1 MICASV
7 ASKSKATELSEV
19 VSRVIS
25 SGNFGAKS
33 QLTVTINES
42 IGTLHLS
49 SGEEEV
55 FAVVAAADF
64 SRRDC
69 FNLLAEV
76 AETFGTVSS
85 ADRLRS
91 CERAGEL
98 NKTCAVFMKDVRCPP
113 HARMTA
119 LPVQHLPLLCPRRSL
134 TRPLPSPA
142 PGPPARSRRS

>member
-7 ASKSKATELSEV
+7 ASKSRATELSEV

-33 QLTVTINES
+33 QLTVTINDS

-76 AETFGTVSS
+76 AETFTTVSS
-85 ADRLRS
+85 TDRLRS
-91 CERAGEL
+91 CDRAGEL
-98 NKTCAVFMKDVRCPP
+98 NKTCQGFMKEVRTCCTSLSKRFSSIFDRDSASQLKSL
-113 HARMTA
+113 ARHSI
-119 LPVQHLPLLCPRRSL
+119 VV
-134 TRPLPSPA
+134 
-142 PGPPARSRRS
+142 